1 MCGCQKTQSRRFS
14 PCFAN
19 QTCLTVITML
29 QSRLFLSGLLLTLWS
44 AVLSAAIPNF
54 TFPVFV
60 QKWEPFWGFPPV
72 YRRNETTEKTL
83 NLTLVSFKKMLFDV
97 EMFSGWASVFLRQ
110 GAPVSPNYICT
121 QIETIKQSWKKV
133 SNSYVCHVSFFCDLK
148 FLMPT
153 SFGDN
158 ENKPSPT
165 VSLCYHT
172 PNPKLLLV
180 QALGS

>member
-1 MCGCQKTQSRRFS
+1 MCGCQKTKSRRLS

-19 QTCLTVITML
+19 QTCLTVITRL
-29 QSRLFLSGLLLTLWS
+29 QSCLFLSGLLVTLWS

-60 QKWEPFWGFPPV
+60 QNWEPFWGFPPV

-110 GAPVSPNYICT
+110 GASVSPKYICT
-121 QIETIKQSWKKV
+121 QIETIKQTWKKWATV
-133 SNSYVCHVSFFCDLK
+133 MFVMSLFFVIWSSWCQLHLVTMKISPVQLCLYVIALQI
-148 FLMPT
+148 
-153 SFGDN
+153 
-158 ENKPSPT
+158 
-165 VSLCYHT
+165 
-172 PNPKLLLV
+172 PNYCWYKR
-180 QALGS
+180 